1 MQPMIVVMP
10 NGSIATKNL
19 MEEVPLFEQDL
30 VTSIIPYIEDN
41 YRVLADKAHRAMAG
55 LSMGGMETMETI
67 LNDNDK
73 FEYFWV
79 LSAGWFPAQA
89 EQFEGYR
96 QRLAKAANGIKKNVR
111 QLVFTRAIPR
121 TSPTRT
127 VSPP

>member
-1 MQPMIVVMP
+1 
-10 NGSIATKNL
+10 
-19 MEEVPLFEQDL
+19 
-30 VTSIIPYIEDN
+30 
-41 YRVLADKAHRAMAG
+41 MAG

-96 QRLAKAANGIKKNVR
+96 QRLNKASEGIKKNVR
-111 QLVFTRAIPR
+111 QLVFTQGDPEDIAYQNGLATLKLFDAEGIKYEYYSAPGGHTWYTWRNNLHQLAQR
-121 TSPTRT
+121 LFK
-127 VSPP
+127 